1 MEGSSLISSFFKA
14 KCILS
19 IFDVDK
25 WENIGS
31 TFYVNASTK
40 GIWKIMHT
48 LQISRDRPEWPSWT
62 DSTIVIT
69 KEAHG
74 ILTNWKEN
82 KME

>member
-1 MEGSSLISSFFKA
+1 MA
-14 KCILS
+14 KCTLS

-31 TFYVNASTK
+31 TFYVNTSTK

-62 DSTIVIT
+62 DSTIFNNQRST
-69 KEAHG
+69 WYNYKLKGKQNGECTFCHKKWG
-74 ILTNWKEN
+74 N
-82 KME
+82 